1 MLPIVALRPLAGLHE
16 YEVAPEAVN
25 VVVLPLHMLVL
36 DSAVTVGV
44 RVTLTVTAAELV
56 QVPTPPVT
64 VYVVVPEGEAIT
76 WLPDVV
82 LSPVAGLQV

>member
-1 MLPIVALRPLAGLHE
+1 
-16 YEVAPEAVN
+16 
-25 VVVLPLHMLVL
+25 VVLPLHMAVL
-36 DSAVTVGV
+36 DRTLTVGLSA
-44 RVTLTVTAAELV
+44 TLTVTAAELV

-64 VYVVVPEGEAIT
+64 VYVVVPEGEAVT